1 MLGRLF
7 SAYEGALLRR
17 PLATKCAM
25 SMAVLGTAD
34 ACAQRLQHHNNP
46 PAAPKPS
53 DGGGSSAAAPGFEL
67 DLRRQSAVAVYS
79 LGFQGPF
86 GHFWYNLLEHR
97 VAPALPKRYVVAAKV
112 ACDQLVNALAS
123 NVLYFSFIPWFEGKP
138 VDEIRQKLRM
148 DLGPTCFPCGKTA
161 AERLRPIRPPART
174 ASSGRPPASASL
186 GQLTDMCWLAST
198 WLPHPILHTCT
209 LQVLSR
215 LLLLAAHV
223 VVQLQVRAR
232 APPAAGLQSSAA
244 RMDPLHVVRL
254 PRRPDAQAV
263 RRLQPVPDPRG
274 PRLSRQEERVCRGPV
289 GVKSGPFS
297 AHREFADVAHRAND
311 VHCRCPR
318 CRPF

>member
-148 DLGPTCFPCGKTA
+148 DLGPTCFPCEKTA
-161 AERLRPIRPPART
+161 GRGFGRFALQHAPLAQGGLQLR
-174 ASSGRPPASASL
+174 PASA
-186 GQLTDMCWLAST
+186 
-198 WLPHPILHTCT
+198 
-209 LQVLSR
+209 
-215 LLLLAAHV
+215 
-223 VVQLQVRAR
+223 
-232 APPAAGLQSSAA
+232 
-244 RMDPLHVVRL
+244 
-254 PRRPDAQAV
+254 
-263 RRLQPVPDPRG
+263 
-274 PRLSRQEERVCRGPV
+274 
-289 GVKSGPFS
+289 
-297 AHREFADVAHRAND
+297 N
-311 VHCRCPR
+311 
-318 CRPF
+318 

>member
-1 MLGRLF
+1 MSMLGRLF

-25 SMAVLGTAD
+25 SVVVLGTAD

-148 DLGPTCFPCGKTA
+148 DLGPTCLPMWKIALGRFALQLPLRA
-161 AERLRPIRPPART
+161 A
-174 ASSGRPPASASL
+174 SGLSQRGA
-186 GQLTDMCWLAST
+186 GQPAST
-198 WLPHPILHTCT
+198 WLPRIIIHTCT

-244 RMDPLHVVRL
+244 RLDALHVVRL
-254 PRRPDAQAV
+254 PRR
-263 RRLQPVPDPRG
+263 
-274 PRLSRQEERVCRGPV
+274 
-289 GVKSGPFS
+289 
-297 AHREFADVAHRAND
+297 
-311 VHCRCPR
+311 
-318 CRPF
+318 

>member
-1 MLGRLF
+1 MSMLGRLF

-25 SMAVLGTAD
+25 SVVVLGTAD

-148 DLGPTCFPCGKTA
+148 DLGPTCFRMWKIALGRFALQQLTG
-161 AERLRPIRPPART
+161 RTGPASQHLVTTPHSPHLHAPGTFST
-174 ASSGRPPASASL
+174 ASSGRSRRGTTSSSCPCATS
-186 GQLTDMCWLAST
+186 CWLA
-198 WLPHPILHTCT
+198 I
-209 LQVLSR
+209 
-215 LLLLAAHV
+215 
-223 VVQLQVRAR
+223 
-232 APPAAGLQSSAA
+232 
-244 RMDPLHVVRL
+244 
-254 PRRPDAQAV
+254 
-263 RRLQPVPDPRG
+263 
-274 PRLSRQEERVCRGPV
+274 
-289 GVKSGPFS
+289 
-297 AHREFADVAHRAND
+297 
-311 VHCRCPR
+311 
-318 CRPF
+318 